1 MVENW
6 MEINLEP
13 APEQDATPVRNGRTP
28 IDAQSLPGYQQ
39 ALDIIKELAV
49 WEVTYPGKK
58 YNSDEMET
66 KRVHAT
72 FFSAIAIYED
82 GVAMIKLVGTLKSTW
97 VPKDPSKPG
106 PQPYDTTLA
115 LHRIDRII
123 REKGTIVLAE
133 LPAGIVRLW
142 PGPKVKGLMPRK
154 VAEAL
159 VPACLRD
166 GWLLERPLEVLV

>member
-1 MVENW
+1 MADVW
-6 MEINLEP
+6 AEINME
-13 APEQDATPVRNGRTP
+13 APPEEDALPRKGRTP
-28 IDAQSLPGYQQ
+28 IDVQSLPGYRQ
-39 ALDIIKELAV
+39 ALDIIKDLAV

-115 LHRIDRII
+115 LHRIDSIM
-123 REKGTIVLAE
+123 REKGTVVLAE

-159 VPACLRD
+159 VPACLHD